1 MNRSNHTADRPIA
14 LLGSGGHAKLV
25 FSCLGVDLQKLVQF
39 VVSNTDVQHPYF
51 QSIIRYASDAD
62 FLNSSMRDC
71 SLINGIGANP
81 NVSPR
86 TNVFKNYKNHG
97 FKFETVISPSAFVG
111 EDVSIGEGALVLP
124 NSTINVGVNIEENVV
139 IYSGAIVEHDCQIG
153 GHCHISPGAIILG
166 NAVIE
171 EETFIGAGAII
182 FPGVTVGSNSIIGAG
197 RQVRK
202 NLASRSMVK

>member
-25 FSCLGVDLQKLVQF
+25 FSCLGSITKKLVQF

-51 QSIIRYASDAD
+51 KSIIRYASDAD

-153 GHCHISPGAIILG
+153 ALSYFAWCYHPWECCYRRG
-166 NAVIE
+166 NIHRSRCNY
-171 EETFIGAGAII
+171 
-182 FPGVTVGSNSIIGAG
+182 FPRSD
-197 RQVRK
+197 
-202 NLASRSMVK
+202 SRVKFYNWSG